1 MELSFININE
11 HAHYEFPAVY
21 ENKTENVV
29 IEESVNTHISA
40 DIQAGSVSIDTI
52 MQLTNNS
59 KKN

>member
-1 MELSFININE
+1 MRITN
-11 HAHYEFPAVY
+11 FPLY
-21 ENKTENVV
+21 MKTKQNVV

-40 DIQAGSVSIDTI
+40 DIQAWSVSIDTI